1 MLRALIVDDEP
12 LARALIRKY
21 CKDSGVIEVVGEAGN
36 GNEALKK
43 IEELRPDLVYLDIQM
58 PGISGIA
65 LPDLIDDPPMIIF
78 TTAYDEYAVKAF
90 EKNALDYL
98 LKPIEFDRFLFAT
111 QKAAEK
117 LASDR
122 LLADYRKGLAEL
134 KSVTGTYITTI
145 AVKHK
150 GDIIILKTADITHF
164 EAMDDYITI
173 HLKGKKYLK
182 KGTLKALEGKLDP
195 AVFVRIHRSF
205 IVNLFFADKLKKDVE
220 GSDTLLMLD
229 GSALPVSSSGLANL
243 KNRLA

>member
-21 CKDSGVIEVVGEAGN
+21 CNDSGMVEVAGEAGN
-36 GNEALKK
+36 GNEALQK
-43 IEELRPDLVYLDIQM
+43 IEELKPDLVYLDIQM

-65 LPDLIDDPPMIIF
+65 LPDLIEDPPMIIF

-98 LKPIEFDRFLFAT
+98 LKPIEYDRFIFAT
-111 QKAAEK
+111 QKATEK
-117 LASDR
+117 LASDQ

-134 KSVTGTYITTI
+134 NSATGAYLTTI

-150 GDIIILKTADITHF
+150 GDIIILKTANITHF
-164 EAMDDYITI
+164 EAMDDYVTI

-182 KGTLKALEGKLDP
+182 KGTLKALEGRLDP
-195 AVFVRIHRSF
+195 AVYVRVHRSF
-205 IVNLFFADKLKKDVE
+205 IVNLAFADKLKKDAE

-229 GSALPVSSSGLANL
+229 GSPLPVSSSGLANL
-243 KNRLA
+243 KNRLT

>member
-21 CKDSGVIEVVGEAGN
+21 CSDSGIVEVAGEAGN

-43 IEELRPDLVYLDIQM
+43 IDELKPDLVYLDIQM

-65 LPDLIDDPPMIIF
+65 LPDLLDDPPMIIF

-98 LKPIEFDRFLFAT
+98 LKPVEYDRFVSAT
-111 QKAAEK
+111 QKASEK
-117 LASDR
+117 LASD
-122 LLADYRKGLAEL
+122 LLLEDYRKGLTEL
-134 KSVTGTYITTI
+134 NSGTGAYLSSI

-150 GDIIILKTADITHF
+150 GDIMIIKTAEISHF
-164 EAMDDYITI
+164 EAMDDYVTL

-195 AVFVRIHRSF
+195 AVFVRIHRSY
-205 IVNLFFADKLKKDVE
+205 IVNLAFADKLKKDTE
-220 GSDTLLMLD
+220 GSGILLLTD
-229 GSALPVSSSGLANL
+229 GTTLPVSASGLGNL
-243 KNRLA
+243 KNSLA